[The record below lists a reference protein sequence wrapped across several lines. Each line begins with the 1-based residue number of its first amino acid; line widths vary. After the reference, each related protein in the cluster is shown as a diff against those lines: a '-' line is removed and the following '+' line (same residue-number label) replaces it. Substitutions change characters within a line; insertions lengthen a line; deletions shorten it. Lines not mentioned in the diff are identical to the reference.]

1 MHRSKAQK
9 QRNEASQSGQVLAW
23 ASHCVRPGTCIPKD
37 KLYLP
42 ESVMRKWLGN
52 EHVCNGFKTWLD
64 DFTKTYEV
72 LTAADAARSESAETK
87 RKAEKDAM
95 LASPVK
101 KAKASLGHCDDH
113 A

>member
-1 MHRSKAQK
+1 
-9 QRNEASQSGQVLAW
+9 
-23 ASHCVRPGTCIPKD
+23 
-37 KLYLP
+37 
-42 ESVMRKWLGN
+42 MRKWLGN

-72 LTAADAARSESAETK
+72 LTAADAALSETK

-101 KAKASLGHCDDH
+101 KAKASLGHCDDR